1 LATGGVPKIDA
12 APDQF
17 IEDVVI
23 SPDGRYAYMTG
34 ESLIATT
41 KTIVAR
47 NTDVGDGRARLA
59 ISPDGTRANVVGF
72 ATPRVSVIALQ
83 APADPAIAV

>member
-1 LATGGVPKIDA
+1 LATGGVIKIDA

-23 SPDGRYAYMTG
+23 SPDGRYTYMTG
-34 ESLIATT
+34 ESLIVLDATT
-41 KTIVAR
+41 NTIVAR
-47 NTDVGDGRARLA
+47 NTD
-59 ISPDGTRANVVGF
+59 VVGF

>member
-1 LATGGVPKIDA
+1 
-12 APDQF
+12 
-17 IEDVVI
+17 
-23 SPDGRYAYMTG
+23 
-34 ESLIATT
+34 
-41 KTIVAR
+41 
-47 NTDVGDGRARLA
+47 LA

>member
-47 NTDVGDGRARLA
+47 NTDVGDGRAR
-59 ISPDGTRANVVGF
+59 VGHH
-72 ATPRVSVIALQ
+72 PRRHARQRRRRRDAGVSVIALQ
-83 APADPAIAV
+83 HRRIRR